1 MSHYSFRNK
10 NLVEFPNGKLMLFC
24 EVSDS
29 SLRGDRG
36 ERVWSKHIMHPD
48 GSLFYTKDTLKAAQT
63 DYVEKQLRLLK
74 EHRQWEVEKG
84 YAAEYVEPSLD
95 SYDTNGTV
103 FPGGSRIRNG
113 KSFYSGRP
121 KKAEEFFAKWDAPRW
136 VILSNH
142 NNSFNE
148 RYDILAADL
157 DEWYQDAVRQCG
169 TVYLG
174 VR

>member
-1 MSHYSFRNK
+1 MSYYSFRNK
-10 NLVEFPNGKLMLFC
+10 SLVEFPNGKLMLFC

-36 ERVWSKHIMHPD
+36 ERVWSKHIMHPK
-48 GSLFYTKDTLKAAQT
+48 GSLFYTKETLKAAQT
-63 DYVEKQLRLLK
+63 DYVETQLKKLR
-74 EHRQWEVEKG
+74 EFRHYDVEKG
-84 YAAEYVEPSLD
+84 YATEYVEPTLD
-95 SYDTNGTV
+95 SYDCYGNV
-103 FPGGSRIRNG
+103 YPGGSRIRNG
-113 KSFYSGRP
+113 KSFYGGRP

-136 VILSNH
+136 VLLSNY

-148 RYDILAADL
+148 RYDILAVDL
-157 DEWYQDAVRQCG
+157 DEWYQDAVKKYK